1 MPTSTTTVKLESEIK
16 DRLERIAESQHRAP
30 ETVMQE
36 AIAEYVDRQ
45 EKLDGLRQETVAALE
60 EFQRTGMHLTA
71 EEVDEWLTKIAAG
84 QTVPLPK
91 CHL

>member
-1 MPTSTTTVKLESEIK
+1 
-16 DRLERIAESQHRAP
+16 
-30 ETVMQE
+30 MQE